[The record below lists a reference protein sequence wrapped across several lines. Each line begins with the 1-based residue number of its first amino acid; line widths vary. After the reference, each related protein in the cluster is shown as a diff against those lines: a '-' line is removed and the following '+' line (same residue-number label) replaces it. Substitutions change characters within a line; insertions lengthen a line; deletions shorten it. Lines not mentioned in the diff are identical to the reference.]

1 MASPARCLG
10 AAAGAGA
17 GATAGLATA
26 HGLVG
31 SVNAVHGLPH
41 TVGDDAG
48 SGTDKH
54 GDAAHDG
61 GLHSERRSGGLRIT
75 SQLDVSTQ

>member
-1 MASPARCLG
+1 M
-10 AAAGAGA
+10 
-17 GATAGLATA
+17 
-26 HGLVG
+26 G

-61 GLHSERRSGGLRIT
+61 GLHSQRRSGSLRIT
-75 SQLDVSTQ
+75 SQLDVSTQQQRQERGHSQQLRQ